1 MNAFAPKRLS
11 TFGPVPLVLAA
22 LLGACGGAA
31 PAASTAAPASSPAAA
46 SAAAKPASASAAAST
61 AAKPAASG
69 SAAAKP
75 AGSAAAATGAPV
87 RVSVSQ
93 NVVGNAP
100 FWLAQQAGVLKQN
113 GSNVELQNINATIAI
128 KQMVA
133 GQSDGFIGGSPE
145 ALSATASGSP
155 LVVVAVFTQ
164 VYDQVFVAK
173 KGIDTPEQ
181 VKGHNVGTPNR
192 ASVNG
197 IATVAYLHQHGLEAG
212 KDYTVLE
219 IQSSGSGGG
228 AGPYPVLLGA
238 MQTGS
243 IDAANLQID
252 FARKATQDGKFQV
265 LQDLVKDPTL
275 KTAASSLTFQKSYV
289 QQHPDQ
295 VQKTVDALMAGM
307 KYFKDHPD
315 EAKAVL
321 KKTFSIDDQGDLD
334 TAYQRDVDT
343 NAKDPTPKTDLYT
356 DVVNALVPVEPEVK
370 NVDLNSIIDPRFV
383 QDALKRGL
391 GA

>member
-1 MNAFAPKRLS
+1 
-11 TFGPVPLVLAA
+11 VLTLA
-22 LLGACGGAA
+22 ACGG
-31 PAASTAAPASSPAAA
+31 SAAPASSPASVAA
-46 SAAAKPASASAAAST
+46 ASSAAAKPSAAESVSAAAKPAASASP
-61 AAKPAASG
+61 AAKPAAPA
-69 SAAAKP
+69 SAAA
-75 AGSAAAATGAPV
+75 GGGPV
-87 RVSVSQ
+87 RISVSQ
-93 NVVGNAP
+93 NVIGNAP

-113 GSNVELQNINATIAI
+113 GANVELQNINATIAI

-145 ALSATASGSP
+145 ALAATASGSP

-164 VYDQVFVAK
+164 VYDQVFVAR
-173 KGIDTPEQ
+173 KGIDKPEQ

-197 IATVAYLHQHGLEAG
+197 IATVAYLHQHGLEPG
-212 KDYTVLE
+212 RDYTVLE

-238 MQTGS
+238 MNTGS
-243 IDAANLQID
+243 VDAANLQVD
-252 FARKATQDGKFQV
+252 YARKATQDGKFQI
-265 LQDLVKDPTL
+265 LDDLTKDTTL

-295 VQKTVDALMAGM
+295 VQKSVDALMLGM

-321 KKTFSIDDQGDLD
+321 KKTFSIDDAGDLE
-334 TAYQRDVDT
+334 TAYERDVAT
-343 NAKDPTPKTDLYT
+343 NAKDPTPRVELYT
-356 DVVNALVPVEPEVK
+356 DVVAALTPIEPEVK
-370 NVDLNSIIDPRFV
+370 SVDLNGIVDGRFV

-391 GA
+391 SV